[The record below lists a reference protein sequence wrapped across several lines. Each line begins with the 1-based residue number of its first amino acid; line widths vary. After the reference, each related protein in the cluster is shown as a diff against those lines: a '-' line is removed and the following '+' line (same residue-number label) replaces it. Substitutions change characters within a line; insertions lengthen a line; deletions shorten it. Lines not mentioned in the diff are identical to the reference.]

1 MTVKPPT
8 DWNRHTIRAAIHCEG
23 FSLVELAKLYGVPAS
38 SLRVTLARERPVVA
52 ADLVISDFLK
62 IPLHVLWPKR
72 YDDKGNRLVRVG
84 TLKALTRRRKRRR
97 SAQS

>member
-1 MTVKPPT
+1 MNARIPPT
-8 DWNRHTIRAAIHCEG
+8 WDRYAIRAAIQREG
-23 FSLVELAKLYGVPAS
+23 ISLVELAKLYDVPAS
-38 SLRVTLARERPVVA
+38 SLRVTLARDRPVVA

-62 IPLHVLWPKR
+62 IPLHILWPDR

-97 SAQS
+97 SSQS